1 MQRLKQWGVPLLTG
15 LVVLAAVVLP
25 RQISA
30 LRDRGMLAAFH
41 VEPLSEEDLTVPEL
55 SLPEKLELLWRAVQ
69 DPALEVFTSSQSL
82 ASPGDPASEQAADA
96 FSRGMDCLLEW
107 GMLPESVDRDSLEF
121 QGGTRAVYVRSDG
134 YQSVSMLYLHGTNAG
149 RDSFWIVV
157 DEETGLPVWIDC
169 ALRSA
174 PAEDLPSEE
183 ELGRHFLDG
192 LGLETQQ
199 RGPAMWEIGGAGGLV
214 YSACVQSVYG
224 RICVE
229 PLGFADEI
237 FGEDAA
243 PSSGA
248 PLAESW

>member
-1 MQRLKQWGVPLLTG
+1 MPYLKKWGLPLLTA
-15 LVVLAAVVLP
+15 LVVLAAVLLP

-107 GMLPESVDRDSLEF
+107 RILPEGVDRDSLEF
-121 QGGTRAVYVRSDG
+121 QGGTRTVYVRSDG
-134 YQSVSMLYLHGTNAG
+134 YQSVSMLYLQGTNAG

-169 ALRSA
+169 ALRSVKKGHLSA
-174 PAEDLPSEE
+174 E
-183 ELGRHFLDG
+183 ELGRRFLDG
-192 LGLETQQ
+192 LGLEIRQ
-199 RGPAMWEIGGAGGLV
+199 RGSGVWEVEGAGGLT
-214 YSACVQSVYG
+214 YSAQVESYYG

-229 PLGFADEI
+229 PLGFIA
-237 FGEDAA
+237 
-243 PSSGA
+243 
-248 PLAESW
+248 